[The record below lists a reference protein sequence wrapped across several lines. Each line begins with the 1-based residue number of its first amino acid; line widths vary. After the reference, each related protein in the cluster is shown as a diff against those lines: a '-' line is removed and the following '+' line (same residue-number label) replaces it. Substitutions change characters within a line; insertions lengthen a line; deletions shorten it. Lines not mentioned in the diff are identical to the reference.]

1 MADRSSRPRGTVMAL
16 LSATAVAAIM
26 LAGGASPAIASPTV
40 MSPTHMSPTALPDV
54 GHVFVINLEN
64 KGYASTFGPGSSA
77 PYFSGQLRNEGA
89 LLTQYFGTAHASLPN
104 YIGQISGQGPNLAT
118 QSDCPIFADF
128 FNIGTVP
135 PEQAV
140 GMGCVYPPSVRTL
153 PDQLAAKGLSWHG
166 YLEDMGNSA
175 TEPAACRHPGLNTID
190 NTQKARVGDQYAARH
205 NPFVYFHSII
215 DSPSCQTNN
224 VALDRLP
231 ADLSAV
237 ATTPNYSMITPN
249 LCHDGHDSPCV
260 DGEPGGLVSADA
272 FLQKWVP
279 LIQASPAFQ
288 KDGMLV
294 VTFDESDS
302 PVADASACCGEG
314 PGPNALLP
322 GIFGPGGGRVG
333 AVVVSK
339 FVKPGTTTDT
349 PYNHYSLLA
358 SIEDLFALPYLGYA
372 ANVPHRLG
380 RDVYTG
386 S

>member
-1 MADRSSRPRGTVMAL
+1 MAL
-16 LSATAVAAIM
+16 LSATAVAVVM
-26 LAGGASPAIASPTV
+26 LAGGASGIASPAIASPT
-40 MSPTHMSPTALPDV
+40 HRSPTALPDV

-77 PYFSGQLRNEGA
+77 PYLSGQLRNEGA

-118 QSDCPIFADF
+118 QSDCPIFGDF

-140 GMGCVYPPSVRTL
+140 GMGCVYPSSVRTL

-166 YLEDMGNSA
+166 YLEDMANSA
-175 TEPAACRHPGLNTID
+175 TEPATCRHPGLNTID